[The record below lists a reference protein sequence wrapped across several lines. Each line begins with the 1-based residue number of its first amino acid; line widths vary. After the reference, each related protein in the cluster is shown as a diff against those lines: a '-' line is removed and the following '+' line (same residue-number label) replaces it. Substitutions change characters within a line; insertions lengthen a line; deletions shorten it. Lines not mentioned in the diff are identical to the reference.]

1 MKRVK
6 ILGSGCGT
14 CNQLFD
20 AVKAVVAAEGIA
32 ATVEKVEDLQQI
44 MAYQVLST
52 PALVID
58 EKVVSKGRLLS
69 HEEIKALLS
78 AKAEGCCGSHG
89 TKTAGGSSC
98 CC

>member
-6 ILGSGCGT
+6 ILGSGYGS

-20 AVKAVVAAEGIA
+20 AVKAVVTAEGIL

-44 MAYQVLST
+44 MAYNVMTT
-52 PALVID
+52 PALVVD

-69 HEEIKALLS
+69 HEEIKALLT
-78 AKAEGCCGSHG
+78 AKPQGCCGSHG
-89 TKTAGGSSC
+89 SKTEGGSSC